1 GLAGDVVGTLA
12 GVLVHRLLLG
22 REHDVLAVPLGRR
35 GVAVVPLVPLVGG
48 VDHLVRGFALLVVL
62 VDLGRAEVPGL
73 GGGRLVDGRARRDLG
88 PETGC
93 ERQAG
98 EKRECERA
106 DVLHRNGLPVEVPAC
121 RLRTRAEMATSVTHA
136 PRASSTIAASTP
148 RAIDPQSPQSL
159 RRSRR
164 QASRTARARRSVR
177 LASPRSATS
186 PAPGA
191 SSGAPEPGLLWA
203 HIAYPFGR
211 T

>member
-1 GLAGDVVGTLA
+1 VA

-35 GVAVVPLVPLVGG
+35 GVAVVPLVALVGV
-48 VDHLVRGFALLVVL
+48 VDHLVRVLALLVVL
-62 VDLGRAEVPGL
+62 VDLGRQKVPGL
-73 GGGRLVDGRARRDLG
+73 AGGRLVDGHARRDLG
-88 PETGC
+88 PETCC

-98 EKRECERA
+98 EKRECEQS
-106 DVLHRNGLPVEVPAC
+106 DVLHRNGLPVEAATC
-121 RLRTRAEMATSVTHA
+121 RLRLRATKATLVTHA
-136 PRASSTIAASTP
+136 PRASATIAASTP
-148 RAIDPQSPQSL
+148 RATDAQSPQSL
-159 RRSRR
+159 RRSRQ
-164 QASRTARARRSVR
+164 QASRTARARRSAR